1 MDPFDAAIDL
11 LRRLPPSSTS
21 QNLSGIISL
30 QPALEEDL
38 LSSVDVTLKTTRCPT
53 TGRDFLCCDYN
64 RDNQSYRSPW
74 SNTFHPPIDPEDA
87 ADLLPKGR
95 IRTMEEALNAGVDV
109 YRELYYEGGVSSAY
123 LWELEDGFAG
133 VVLFKKVVGEAGW
146 DSIHVLEV
154 QEAATKRKAHYKL
167 TSTVILDLG
176 VKGGAGVDSLELAG
190 NLTRQQQNELALQ
203 GISDGQIETSHVGNI
218 GRMVEEM
225 ETKMRNL
232 LQEVY
237 FGKARDVVGDLRS
250 MRSLSDVEGDRRQQR
265 EVMSKISR

>member
-1 MDPFDAAIDL
+1 
-11 LRRLPPSSTS
+11 
-21 QNLSGIISL
+21 
-30 QPALEEDL
+30 
-38 LSSVDVTLKTTRCPT
+38 
-53 TGRDFLCCDYN
+53 
-64 RDNQSYRSPW
+64 
-74 SNTFHPPIDPEDA
+74 
-87 ADLLPKGR
+87 
-95 IRTMEEALNAGVDV
+95 MEEALNAGVDV

-133 VVLFKKVVGEAGW
+133 VVLFKKELGGAGW

-154 QEAATKRKAHYKL
+154 GEKVGGRKAHYKL

-176 VKGGAGVDSLELAG
+176 MKGKGGVDGLELAG
-190 NLTRQQQNELALQ
+190 NLTRQQQSELPLQ
-203 GISDGQIETSHVGNI
+203 GTSEAQTETSHVGNI

-250 MRSLSDVEGDRRQQR
+250 MRSLTEVEGDRKQQR
-265 EVMSKISR
+265 EVMSKIQRP

>member
-1 MDPFDAAIDL
+1 
-11 LRRLPPSSTS
+11 
-21 QNLSGIISL
+21 
-30 QPALEEDL
+30 
-38 LSSVDVTLKTTRCPT
+38 
-53 TGRDFLCCDYN
+53 
-64 RDNQSYRSPW
+64 
-74 SNTFHPPIDPEDA
+74 
-87 ADLLPKGR
+87 
-95 IRTMEEALNAGVDV
+95 MEEQLNAGVDV

-176 VKGGAGVDSLELAG
+176 GGKKVNNDSSKDKDGLELAG
-190 NLTRQQQNELALQ
+190 NLTRQQQAELQLQ
-203 GISDGQIETSHVGNI
+203 GISDEQILTSHVGNI
-218 GRMVEEM
+218 GRLVEEM
-225 ETKMRNL
+225 ETKLRNL

-250 MRSLSDVEGDRRQQR
+250 LRSLREVEGERTQQR
-265 EVMSKISR
+265 EVMSKIGR

>member
-1 MDPFDAAIDL
+1 VA
-11 LRRLPPSSTS
+11 
-21 QNLSGIISL
+21 
-30 QPALEEDL
+30 
-38 LSSVDVTLKTTRCPT
+38 LSSKRCPKS
-53 TGRDFLCCDYN
+53 GRDYLCCDYN
-64 RDNQSYRSPW
+64 RDGSSYRSPW
-74 SNTFHPPIDPEDA
+74 SNTFDPPIEDPEEVIPA
-87 ADLLPKGR
+87 GR
-95 IRTMEEALNAGVDV
+95 VRAMEEQLNAGVDV

-176 VKGGAGVDSLELAG
+176 GGKKREEGLELAG
-190 NLTRQQQNELALQ
+190 NLTRQQQAELQLQ
-203 GISDGQIETSHVGNI
+203 GITDEQILTSHVGNI
-218 GRMVEEM
+218 GRLVEEM
-225 ETKMRNL
+225 ETKLRNL

-250 MRSLSDVEGDRRQQR
+250 LRSLREVEGERTQQR
-265 EVMSKISR
+265 EVMSKIGR

>member
-1 MDPFDAAIDL
+1 
-11 LRRLPPSSTS
+11 
-21 QNLSGIISL
+21 
-30 QPALEEDL
+30 
-38 LSSVDVTLKTTRCPT
+38 
-53 TGRDFLCCDYN
+53 
-64 RDNQSYRSPW
+64 
-74 SNTFHPPIDPEDA
+74 
-87 ADLLPKGR
+87 
-95 IRTMEEALNAGVDV
+95 MEESLNNGVDV
-109 YRELYYEGGVSSAY
+109 YRELYFEGGVSSAY

-167 TSTVILDLG
+167 TSTVILDLN
-176 VKGGAGVDSLELAG
+176 GGKSSGVDELELAG
-190 NLTRQQQNELALQ
+190 NLTRQQQQEVPLQ
-203 GISDGQIETSHVGNI
+203 GTSDAQIEQSHVVNI

-250 MRSLSDVEGDRRQQR
+250 MRSLKEVEGDRQQHR
-265 EVMSKISR
+265 EVMSRIQR